1 MSFTMEVKEEI
12 CSVDYSVLENIAE
25 LSGYIRSNWKQDLER
40 IELFTENAKIAKRLY
55 MLIKSIYGVETSIE
69 GRNLAN
75 FGKKKVYVV
84 VIKNSVVNILR
95 DLSLID
101 DDNNF
106 IDSPKEYITG
116 SVEEEKAYIR
126 GSFLSRGSIM
136 NPRSGYHLEMVYDN
150 KYEAVFVQRL
160 LNNFDLNSKIIMRDT
175 KYMVYIKEAEKISDF
190 LKIVGSMKGT
200 LFYENVRVEKE
211 QKNITNRLN
220 NCEQANMDKI
230 IISANK
236 TINQINK
243 IDEII
248 GIDMLDEKLKETC
261 EYRVKYPE
269 VSLEELAKIITIETG
284 NKVGKSGLNHRIRK
298 INTIYE
304 NLDKNSEI

>member
-12 CSVDYSVLENIAE
+12 CSNDYSVLENIAE
-25 LSGYIRSNWKQDLER
+25 LSGYIRSNWKQDIEK
-40 IELFTENAKIAKRLY
+40 IELFTENAKVAKRLY
-55 MLIKSIYGVETSIE
+55 TLIKSIYGVETNVE

-84 VIKNSVVNILR
+84 VIKSNVVNILR

-116 SVEEEKAYIR
+116 SVEEEKAYIS

-190 LKIVGSMKGT
+190 LKIVGAMKGT

-236 TINQINK
+236 TINQIKK
-243 IDEII
+243 IDEVI
-248 GIDMLDEKLKETC
+248 GIDMLDEKIKETC
-261 EYRVKYPE
+261 EYRIKYPE

-284 NKVGKSGLNHRIRK
+284 KKVGKSGLNHRIRK

-304 NLDKNSEI
+304 NLEKNSEI